1 MTSQVEG
8 ENLVIFFD
16 KRVDTNNAAEVEAE
30 INKFAAANPNL
41 NLEFDAENLEYISSV
56 GLRLLM
62 KLRKRAKK
70 NLVVR
75 NVSNNV
81 AEVFETSGF
90 TKFIN
95 VQKKLRQISVDG
107 LQQIGRGSSG
117 VVYRLDAEN
126 ILKVYNQK
134 WTLADVKIE
143 RTNSQQAFLSGLDTA
158 IAYDVVRVGE
168 NFGIVYEMLNAVT
181 LDKIFIE
188 TPEKIVPYTKK
199 IVAFIKKQHQIEYDG
214 DSCIQ
219 RRIEISRKNP
229 KLNDETRE
237 IMVKILQSVPEC
249 KNFCHCDLNLGN
261 IVLQD
266 GNFLLIDMGEICCG
280 HPVFDIS
287 WIYFMY
293 DIRRRVL
300 QMMNKKSD
308 FGPAVMPKIFWQ
320 TFAQEYFNTT
330 DAATLA
336 HFEREL
342 LPHGLI
348 NVLLATISRNIPP
361 PAIEYYQ
368 GLLKQEWTKGIA
380 PLDF

>member
-16 KRVDTNNAAEVEAE
+16 ERVDTNNSAEVEAA
-30 INKFAAANPNL
+30 INKFASANPNL
-41 NLEFDAENLEYISSV
+41 NLEFDAENLEYISSI
-56 GLRLLM
+56 GLRILL
-62 KLRKRAKK
+62 KFRKRAKK

-75 NVSNNV
+75 NVSKDV

-90 TKFIN
+90 TKFFD
-95 VQKKLRQISVDG
+95 VQKKMRRISVDS
-107 LQQIGRGSSG
+107 LQQIGRGSTG

-126 ILKVYNQK
+126 ILKVYNNN
-134 WTLADVKIE
+134 WTLADVQTE

-181 LDKIFIE
+181 LDKIFVE
-188 TPEKIVPYTKK
+188 SPEKIVPYTKK
-199 IVAFIKKQHQIEYDG
+199 LVDFIKKQHQIEYDG

-229 KLNDETRE
+229 KLDDETRE
-237 IMVKILQSVPEC
+237 IMVKILESVPER
-249 KNFCHCDLNLGN
+249 KNFCHVDLNLSN

-280 HPVFDIS
+280 HPIFDIS
-287 WIYFMY
+287 WIFFMY
-293 DIRRRVL
+293 EIRRQIL
-300 QMMNKKSD
+300 QRFNKKSD
-308 FGPAVMPKIFWQ
+308 IGPAVMPEIFWR

-336 HFEREL
+336 HFESEL
-342 LPHGLI
+342 FPHALI
-348 NVLLATISRNIPP
+348 QVLLSTVTRDVPP
-361 PAIEYYQ
+361 PAIAHYQ
-368 GLLKQEWTKGIA
+368 GLLKQAWAKGIV